1 MSEEVFRFWCTA
13 YVWDI
18 EADAL
23 LLYATQFFWHILD
36 SQLNI
41 FEFEYTIQ
49 KEWKSKDEE

>member
-36 SQLNI
+36 SQLII